1 MSVAAAW
8 VYLIAAIASEVVG
21 TLSLKASEG
30 FSKLLPSIGVV
41 IGYAM
46 AFVLMAQA
54 MKELQVGVT
63 YATWS
68 GLGIIG
74 ATVGSYFLFGESLT
88 RMTIIGMAIVIF
100 GIAVMSFGGASH

>member
-1 MSVAAAW
+1 MAW
-8 VYLIAAIASEVVG
+8 VYLFAAIAFEVVG

-30 FSKLLPSIGVV
+30 FSKLLPSLGVAV
-41 IGYAM
+41 GYVV

-63 YATWS
+63 YAVWS

-74 ATVGSYFLFGESLT
+74 ASVGSYLIFGEALSRTTL
-88 RMTIIGMAIVIF
+88 IGMTIVIF
-100 GIAVMSFGGASH
+100 GIAVMNVGGASH